1 MENIAPIMPKIMRK
15 IKPAMT
21 NAPTTNAIFL
31 KSSIEQ
37 YCVKS
42 EEGMTE
48 LVKKYL
54 VFVHF
59 YLNVL
64 LFKKFRF
71 MFYSLLFLPITSIS
85 TAIMRPNF
93 YFNFR
98 ILSVLVCIYILL
110 PSGFLQAQTYRAE
123 RFQDGRPL
131 RQGKF
136 LIGAGWSFLGI
147 GYSVDPIGLEK
158 NPPLA
163 PTPQDPSF
171 GLLTLS
177 GSFGVAKEVD
187 LGLELSGTLG
197 GPSFSFFGKWGFMP
211 YSSPFQIALQP
222 TIGYSVAEIRPS
234 LSDSVRSNRL
244 IRSNLTIIDVALPMS
259 YDLDKEWTLMLV
271 PHIMTSGYKASVGWD
286 TTAPNGL
293 RVETLAQTEAGGLFY
308 GFSIGAKVVRPAP
321 EWWQYLLP
329 VPFLASSS
337 MLLSFNWHQSG
348 ALSLSLG
355 YQVLFPSFGTL
366 LTTVTQ
372 DEMDNIESE
381 RRQKD
386 SVVSLQKQQLE
397 LERTR
402 SARALSAEITKVSSI
417 GENGKEELNPTLR
430 IEEFAAVEHRP
441 LLASVFFEHN
451 SSVIPARYR
460 RLRSADRMSF
470 NVDNVANVRLVEM
483 YRNILNIVG
492 KRLSDKPDARLTL
505 IGYTSGI
512 GEEMNNRTLAERR
525 ANAVL
530 EYLVDVWKI
539 APSRISVTLGLEQNV
554 LADTTSIRRVELRST
569 DPDILRD
576 VESNAVQRTVTPSA
590 ISFGLD
596 IAAGVGVKQWTI
608 ELTQVDEREVRT
620 LKLDNGTRSN
630 LTEYRWNIAE
640 NPASIPSSPENVVAR
655 LEVTDITNRVAESS
669 LALVPVDYLTIEK
682 KRRSAKTDTM
692 IEVYYRWLFG
702 ENGKSVLNM
711 EALTALKAASKA
723 DAALTITSQTN
734 LSAAQEQ
741 SLQDAV
747 RSTMALSVQLQQAKQ
762 TLSAQATP
770 EERIYAQSFKFEY
783 RTPQSAKQ

>member
-1 MENIAPIMPKIMRK
+1 MTMLIVTTMPT
-15 IKPAMT
+15 A
-21 NAPTTNAIFL
+21 
-31 KSSIEQ
+31 KSSRKLYKLSLFILW
-37 YCVKS
+37 C
-42 EEGMTE
+42 
-48 LVKKYL
+48 
-54 VFVHF
+54 F
-59 YLNVL
+59 L
-64 LFKKFRF
+64 LS
-71 MFYSLLFLPITSIS
+71 YG
-85 TAIMRPNF
+85 A
-93 YFNFR
+93 
-98 ILSVLVCIYILL
+98 
-110 PSGFLQAQTYRAE
+110 LQAQTYRVE

-136 LIGAGWSFLGI
+136 LIGAGWSIHGI
-147 GYSVDPIGLEK
+147 GYSVNPIGLEK

-163 PTPQDPSF
+163 PTSDDPSF

-197 GPSFSFFGKWGFMP
+197 GPSFTFFGKWGFMP

-244 IRSNLTIIDVALPMS
+244 IRSNLTIIDIALPMS
-259 YDLDKEWTLMLV
+259 YDLDKEWSLMLV

-293 RVETLAQTEAGGLFY
+293 RVETLAQTQAGGLFY
-308 GFSIGAKVVRPAP
+308 GFSVGAKVVRPAP
-321 EWWQYLLP
+321 EWWQYLVP

-348 ALSLSLG
+348 ALSVSLG

-402 SARALSAEITKVSSI
+402 SARALSAEITKVSGI
-417 GENGKEELNPTLR
+417 GDNGKEELNPTLR

-441 LLASVFFEHN
+441 LLAAVFFEHN

-470 NVDNVANVRLVEM
+470 SVDNVANVRLVEM

-505 IGYTSGI
+505 IGYTSGT
-512 GEEMNNRTLAERR
+512 GEEMNNRVLAERR

-530 EYLVDVWKI
+530 EYLADVWKI
-539 APSRISVTLGLEQNV
+539 APSRISVTIGLEQNT

-576 VESNAVQRTVTPSA
+576 VESSAVQRTVTPSA

-630 LTEYRWNIAE
+630 LTEYRWNITE
-640 NPASIPSSPENVVAR
+640 NPPAIPSSPENVVAR

-669 LALVPVDYLTIEK
+669 LALIPVDYLTIEK

-702 ENGKSVLNM
+702 ESGKSTLNV
-711 EALTALKAASKA
+711 ETLTALKAASKA
-723 DAALTITSQTN
+723 DATLTITPQTN
-734 LSAAQEQ
+734 LSTAQEQ
-741 SLQDAV
+741 SLRDAM
-747 RSTMALSVQLQQAKQ
+747 RGTMTLPVQLQQTKAA
-762 TLSAQATP
+762 LSGQATP